1 MTANMVTYRNSNLE
15 HKKQIKDPT
24 RRQRFPRKN
33 YCKPLKIYFIHKVTD
48 LLPQTSI
55 KVQGPP

>member
-1 MTANMVTYRNSNLE
+1 MVRHRNSNLE
-15 HKKQIKDPT
+15 HKKKNKDPT

-33 YCKPLKIYFIHKVTD
+33 YCETFEIYFIHKVTD